1 MHFYKFRQTLTFS
14 GKGGKPK
21 NSKNRLALCANS
33 QKSYRFEFLVPEPAM
48 SQFKGKIDGEIILGM
63 KQISLERYFS
73 SAIINK
79 KVSILSAEY
88 VSQTL

>member
-1 MHFYKFRQTLTFS
+1 
-14 GKGGKPK
+14 
-21 NSKNRLALCANS
+21 
-33 QKSYRFEFLVPEPAM
+33 M

-79 KVSILSAEY
+79 KVSILSAD
-88 VSQTL
+88 